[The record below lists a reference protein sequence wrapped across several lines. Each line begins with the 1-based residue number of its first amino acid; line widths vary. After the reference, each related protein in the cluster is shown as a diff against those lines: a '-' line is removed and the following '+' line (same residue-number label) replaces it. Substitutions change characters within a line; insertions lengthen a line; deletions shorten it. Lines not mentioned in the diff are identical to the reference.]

1 MILSFHPCFTADH
14 QIILGSRSLNEDDRR
29 LIHSAHA
36 VILPQGRVDGVFHE
50 CQNAR
55 TTMFPNYEMRQ
66 AYPGKVGQSRLFQ
79 AFQLPHPRTF
89 RWKIVDALKKMPKPP
104 HEFPFVVKDDK
115 SHEAQGVFVVKDSES
130 LKAALDF
137 LALKEGV
144 ENIGLVTQDFVA
156 SGGNVLRAV
165 IMGNQILTYWKRPA
179 SPGQVITT
187 ISKGA
192 LIDHEWE
199 PELQEKGKNQAR
211 VLAKRTGINLAA
223 VYFIF
228 PLAKKDPE
236 PLFLEINYYFG
247 RRGLGGMDAYYRLLF
262 RAIRDWLTGI
272 GLNPETVELV

>member
-1 MILSFHPCFTADH
+1 MNVRIPKQPCFPTMK
-14 QIILGSRSLNEDDRR
+14 
-29 LIHSAHA
+29 
-36 VILPQGRVDGVFHE
+36 
-50 CQNAR
+50 CAR
-55 TTMFPNYEMRQ
+55 HIPARWD
-66 AYPGKVGQSRLFQ
+66 QSRLFQ

-89 RWKIVDALKKMPKPP
+89 RWDGVDAFKKVPKPP
-104 HEFPFVVKDDK
+104 HEFPFVVKDDR
-115 SHEAQGVFVVKDSES
+115 SHEAEGVFVVKNSES
-130 LKAALDF
+130 LKAALGF

-144 ENIGLVTQDFVA
+144 ENKGFVTQHFIP

-179 SPGQVITT
+179 KPGQVITT

-192 LIDHEWE
+192 LIDHEWQ

-223 VYFIF
+223 VDFVF
-228 PLAKKDPE
+228 PLSEAAPE

-262 RAIRDWLTGI
+262 RAIQDWIKGI
-272 GLNPETVELV
+272 GLNPEIVELV

>member
-29 LIHSAHA
+29 LIRSAHA

-50 CQNAR
+50 CRDAG
-55 TTMFPNYEMRQ
+55 TPMFPNYEIRQ
-66 AYPGKVGQSRLFQ
+66 TYPGKVGQSRLFQ
-79 AFQLPHPRTF
+79 NFNLPHPRTF
-89 RWKIVDALKKMPKPP
+89 RWKKVDALNKVPKPP
-104 HEFPFVVKDDK
+104 HEFPFVVKDNR
-115 SHEAQGVFVVKDSES
+115 SHEAQGVFWVKNSDS
-130 LKAALDF
+130 LKAALGF
-137 LALKEGV
+137 LALKESIQ
-144 ENIGLVTQDFVA
+144 NKGLVTQDFVA

-179 SPGQVITT
+179 EPGQVITT

-192 LIDHEWE
+192 LIDHKWK

-211 VLAKRTGINLAA
+211 LLAKCTGINLAA
-223 VYFIF
+223 VDFVF
-228 PLAKKDPE
+228 PLSEAAPK

-262 RAIRDWLTGI
+262 MAIQEWLKGM
-272 GLNPETVELV
+272 GLNPEPVELV

>member
-14 QIILGSRSLNEDDRR
+14 QIILGARPLNKEDRR
-29 LIHSAHA
+29 LIQSAHA
-36 VILPQGRVDGVFHE
+36 VILPQGRADGVFHE
-50 CQNAR
+50 CQDSG
-55 TTMFPNYEMRQ
+55 TPMFPNYGMRQ

-79 AFQLPHPRTF
+79 TFQLPHPKTF
-89 RWKIVDALKKMPKPP
+89 RWERVDALKKVPKLP
-104 HEFPFVVKDDK
+104 HEFPFVVKDDR
-115 SHEAQGVFVVKDSES
+115 SHEAQGVFVVKNSES
-130 LKAALDF
+130 LKTALGF

-144 ENIGLVTQDFVA
+144 ENKGFVTQHFIP

-179 SPGQVITT
+179 KSGQVITT

-192 LIDHEWE
+192 LIDHEWQ

-223 VYFIF
+223 VDFVF
-228 PLAKKDPE
+228 PLSEPAPE

-262 RAIRDWLTGI
+262 RAIQDWIKGI
-272 GLNPETVELV
+272 GLNPEIVELV

>member
-14 QIILGSRSLNEDDRR
+14 QIILGARSLNAEDRR
-29 LIHSAHA
+29 LIQSAHA
-36 VILPQGRVDGVFHE
+36 VILPQGRVEGVFHE
-50 CQNAR
+50 CQDSG
-55 TTMFPNYEMRQ
+55 TPMFPNYEMRQ

-89 RWKIVDALKKMPKPP
+89 RWERVEALKKVPKPP
-104 HEFPFVVKDDK
+104 HEFPFVVKDNR
-115 SHEAQGVFVVKDSES
+115 SHEAQGVFVVNNSES
-130 LKAALDF
+130 LEAALGF
-137 LALKEGV
+137 LGLKEGV
-144 ENIGLVTQDFVA
+144 ENKGLVTQDFVA

-192 LIDHEWE
+192 LIDHEWR

-211 VLAKRTGINLAA
+211 LLAKRTGINLAA
-223 VYFIF
+223 VDFVF
-228 PLAKKDPE
+228 PLSEAAPE

-262 RAIRDWLTGI
+262 RAIQDWLRTI
-272 GLNPETVELV
+272 DLNPTAVEFI

>member
-1 MILSFHPCFTADH
+1 MILSFHPCFSADH
-14 QIILGSRSLNEDDRR
+14 QIILGARPLDEEDRR
-29 LIHSAHA
+29 LIRSAHA
-36 VILPQGRVDGVFHE
+36 VILPQGRIDGAFQE

-55 TTMFPNYEMRQ
+55 APVFPNYEIRQ

-79 AFQLPHPRTF
+79 TFQLPHPRTF
-89 RWKIVDALKKMPKPP
+89 RWKKVDALKNTPKPP
-104 HEFPFVVKDDK
+104 HEFPFVIKDNR
-115 SHEAQGVFVVKDSES
+115 SHEAEGVFVVTNSDS
-130 LKAALDF
+130 LKEALGF

-144 ENIGLVTQDFVA
+144 ENMGLVTQDFVS

-165 IMGNQILTYWKRPA
+165 IMGNQIFTYWKRPA

-192 LIDHEWE
+192 LIDHEWR

-223 VYFIF
+223 VDFIF
-228 PLAKKDPE
+228 PLSETAPE

-262 RAIRDWLTGI
+262 RAIQDWLKAI
-272 GLNPETVELV
+272 GLNPNAVNLV